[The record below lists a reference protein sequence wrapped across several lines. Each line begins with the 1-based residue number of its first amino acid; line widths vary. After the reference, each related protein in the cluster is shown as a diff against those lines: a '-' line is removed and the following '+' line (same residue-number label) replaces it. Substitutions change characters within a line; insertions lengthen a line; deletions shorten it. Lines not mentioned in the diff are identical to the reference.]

1 MPQIDQPWSTFTESV
16 NGWTIPVGGQLILI
30 RLYPQNGKTK
40 TLIRTELSKIT
51 IYLEYTDI
59 YNTKFQDKRAPNFFG
74 RHFE

>member
-1 MPQIDQPWSTFTESV
+1 M
-16 NGWTIPVGGQLILI
+16 I
-30 RLYPQNGKTK
+30 RLYPQNDKTK

-59 YNTKFQDKRAPNFFG
+59 YNTKFQDKRALNFFG